1 MTILGTW
8 KQCFIMEEN
17 TPIDAPL
24 ICSKCGAITERNY
37 NNNGQ
42 KDGQLSGQ
50 LHGQNKGQSVLENVL
65 CMYCFYDLPET
76 I

>member
-24 ICSKCGAITERNY
+24 ICSSCGAITERNY
-37 NNNGQ
+37 N
-42 KDGQLSGQ
+42 D
-50 LHGQNKGQSVLENVL
+50 QNNVL